1 MAQMV
6 LVTQIHKVEQM
17 KKDLTDYCSMMKSY
31 MDEVHNTLQS
41 LKAQGFTKEKC
52 EDYETLYL
60 QPAKKTVTE
69 VINRITTQHYRYLD
83 DVKVGLQKAL
93 NRK

>member
-17 KKDLTDYCSMMKSY
+17 KKDLTTFCSMMKTY
-31 MDEVHNTLQS
+31 MDELHTTIQG
-41 LKAQGFTKEKC
+41 LKAQGFTVEKC
-52 EDYETLYL
+52 EDYEKQYL
-60 QPAKKTVTE
+60 QPAKKMVTDI
-69 VINRITTQHYRYLD
+69 INRITTQHYKYLD

-93 NRK
+93 YKK

>member
-1 MAQMV
+1 MV

-17 KKDLTDYCSMMKSY
+17 KKDLTDYCMMMKRY
-31 MDEVHNTLQS
+31 MDEVHSTLQS

-60 QPAKKTVTE
+60 QPAKKMVE
-69 VINRITTQHYRYLD
+69 DVINRITTQHYKYLD
-83 DVKVGLQKAL
+83 DVKIGLQKAL
-93 NRK
+93 YRK